1 MDEIP
6 GVFTQ
11 GPWTVE
17 VSLSKPEVR
26 RDSRRS
32 FSMILIE
39 LVANEQRR
47 LYECKINANDLENGI
62 NMFDSRSFLCIR
74 SYLGLSKFAVK
85 SVWSAES

>member
-1 MDEIP
+1 MNEIP

-11 GPWTVE
+11 GPWTVK

-26 RDSRRS
+26 RDSKRL

-39 LVANEQRR
+39 MVANEQRR
-47 LYECKINANDLENGI
+47 LYERKINANDLKNGI
-62 NMFDSRSFLCIR
+62 NMFDSRLLVCIR

-85 SVWSAES
+85 FV

>member
-11 GPWTVE
+11 GPWAVK

-26 RDSRRS
+26 RDSKIL

-47 LYECKINANDLENGI
+47 LYERKIDANDLKNGI
-62 NMFDSRSFLCIR
+62 NIFDSRSFLCIR

-85 SVWSAES
+85 FV